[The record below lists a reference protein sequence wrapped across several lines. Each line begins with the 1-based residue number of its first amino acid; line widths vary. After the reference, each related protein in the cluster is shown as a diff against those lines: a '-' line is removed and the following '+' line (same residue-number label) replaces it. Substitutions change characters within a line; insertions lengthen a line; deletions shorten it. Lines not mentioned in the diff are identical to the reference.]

1 MDATYTRPSPVT
13 SILSLVALG
22 ALGAGVVIAELI
34 VAMSAASLA
43 ETYPEFASLHAPL
56 LTAAIV
62 FGVCVEAVLLITA
75 FLVVAIARGR
85 MFDRAAS
92 RLVDALVVTLIIAT
106 VVVASVL
113 PLLPGPPALVL
124 AVFGGVI
131 AGAAVT
137 LVVMALRSLLRQ
149 AAFMRLELDEVV

>member
-1 MDATYTRPSPVT
+1 MDALYTRPSPVT
-13 SILSLVALG
+13 SALSLVALG
-22 ALGAGVVIAELI
+22 ALGVGVVVAELI

-43 ETYPEFASLHAPL
+43 ETYPEFAHLHAPL